1 MEIIT
6 FDRLVKVASKLNV
19 TPSVLRDRFF
29 SNAQFFPEGEIP
41 VEYTKNGKQ
50 VAPFVAPEIGGQV
63 MERDGRKVSVFEPP
77 EVAPQ
82 RVITRKNILRAERGE
97 GVVIVDGTESQDP
110 NARKAAL
117 IKKDLVDLD
126 NAITRREE
134 WMVSQILFTGQ
145 VSVQGP
151 GYNEVIQFWDQADK
165 PYEELAGA
173 ALWSAVATSDP
184 LADLERGI
192 KQIQLRSG
200 YTPTEVWV
208 HPNDWALG
216 ASSVKLQG
224 QLNQL
229 NTNVGTIDRASAATG
244 NGVRLVAN
252 LAGLNIYTYSQSV
265 TVQNLDGTQTVVEL
279 VPEGKILFA
288 NPAAETMMA
297 YGVVE
302 INDVKA
308 QVTRYA
314 SLRRVPNMYLNQKNP
329 AGTVV
334 ETKCAPL
341 PVPLEPD
348 AFYVIKVST
357 P

>member
-6 FDRLVKVASKLNV
+6 FDKLIKVASKLNV

-63 MERDGRKVSVFEPP
+63 LERDGKSITVFEAP

-82 RVITRKNILRAERGE
+82 RIITRKNILRAERGD
-97 GVVIVDGTESQDP
+97 GVVIMGDDNRDP
-110 NARKAAL
+110 NARKIAL
-117 IKKDLVDLD
+117 IKKDLVDID
-126 NAITRREE
+126 NSITRREE

-145 VSVQGP
+145 VLVQGP
-151 GYNEVIQFWDQADK
+151 GYNQAIVFWDQADK
-165 PYEELAGA
+165 PYEELAGT
-173 ALWSAVATSDP
+173 ALWTATATSDP
-184 LADLERGI
+184 LADFERGI
-192 KQIQLRSG
+192 KQIQTRSG
-200 YTPTEVWV
+200 YTPTEVWL
-208 HPNDWALG
+208 HPNDWAL
-216 ASSVKLQG
+216 ASSSEKLKT

-229 NTNVGTIDRASAATG
+229 NTNIGTIDQASAVNG

-265 TVQNLDGTQTVVEL
+265 TVQDLKGEQTVVEL
-279 VPEGKILFA
+279 IPEGKILFA
-288 NPAAETMMA
+288 NPEAETMMA

-302 INDVKA
+302 INDVKN

-314 SLRRVPNMYLNQKNP
+314 ALRRVPNMYLSQKSP

-348 AFYVIKVST
+348 AFYVIKVK
-357 P
+357 